1 MSREDEMKAQHL
13 EYLEG
18 RRPDFVSM
26 IMNLNEYK
34 NKGMTAKEY
43 KQALNS
49 MKKNYDM
56 PDYFLGSVI
65 DSGNAAYMESRK
77 AKMEGSLMTPREGYA
92 EGSKVKKE
100 KSLLKEIGKAYASIP
115 KEASKATKRMAKNFY
130 EDVVKEAPDMIKE
143 IPGAI
148 ANIKQVKNTAE
159 MIKDPFNLGDMMK
172 VPEKTGGGRSKSR
185 TRKAEGGTKFPD
197 LTA

>member
-13 EYLEG
+13 QYLEG

-77 AKMEGSLMTPREGYA
+77 AKMEGSLMVPREGYGV
-92 EGSKVKKE
+92 GSKVIKK
-100 KSLLKEIGKAYASIP
+100 IIV
-115 KEASKATKRMAKNFY
+115 F
-130 EDVVKEAPDMIKE
+130 
-143 IPGAI
+143 
-148 ANIKQVKNTAE
+148 
-159 MIKDPFNLGDMMK
+159 F
-172 VPEKTGGGRSKSR
+172 
-185 TRKAEGGTKFPD
+185 
-197 LTA
+197 

>member
-34 NKGMTAKEY
+34 NKGMTPKEY

-65 DSGNAAYMESRK
+65 DSGNAAYIESRK
-77 AKMEGSLMTPREGYA
+77 AKREGSLMIPREGYGV
-92 EGSKVKKE
+92 GSKVLKKIIDNY
-100 KSLLKEIGKAYASIP
+100 LSI
-115 KEASKATKRMAKNFY
+115 
-130 EDVVKEAPDMIKE
+130 I
-143 IPGAI
+143 
-148 ANIKQVKNTAE
+148 
-159 MIKDPFNLGDMMK
+159 
-172 VPEKTGGGRSKSR
+172 
-185 TRKAEGGTKFPD
+185 
-197 LTA
+197 